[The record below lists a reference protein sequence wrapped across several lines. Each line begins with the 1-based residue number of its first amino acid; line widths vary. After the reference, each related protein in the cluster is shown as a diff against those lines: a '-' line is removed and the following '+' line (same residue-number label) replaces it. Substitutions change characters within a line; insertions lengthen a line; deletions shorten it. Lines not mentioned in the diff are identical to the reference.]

1 MPLVVIYYIG
11 ENDGKYMTID
21 GLPYWCNDYGSGSIA
36 FGQHWIGGLPILQ
49 EEVGVEYAVDNEFE
63 STVIQNALAF
73 FIIDIAWMIMVWQS
87 SSLGTPTEPQRRD
100 MYIRNLV
107 KVKIFFI
114 NLYPIAMISM
124 GLYYIYSLR
133 ENNYWC
139 GDDGTASEKKPD
151 ETVQYV
157 SD

>member
-1 MPLVVIYYIG
+1 MPLLVLFFIG
-11 ENDGKYMTID
+11 ENYGRYMTFN
-21 GLPYWCNDYGSGSIA
+21 GLPNWCNNYGSVA
-36 FGQHWIGGLPILQ
+36 FGQPWSGGVPILQ
-49 EEVGVEYAVDNEFE
+49 EEVGAKYVVDDGFGE
-63 STVIQNALAF
+63 SLINNALAF

-133 ENNYWC
+133 ENNYGC
-139 GDDGTASEKKPD
+139 GDDGTVSGKKPD

>member
-1 MPLVVIYYIG
+1 MPLLVLFFIG
-11 ENDGKYMTID
+11 ENYGRYMD
-21 GLPYWCNDYGSGSIA
+21 FNGLPNWCNDYGSVA
-36 FGQHWIGGLPILQ
+36 FGQPWSGRLPILQ
-49 EEVGVEYAVDNEFE
+49 EEVGAEYVVDDGFE
-63 STVIQNALAF
+63 VQLINNALAF